1 MDTKELGDFI
11 DSKFQI
17 PVVEGE
23 DKLCPLDEAIRRHVK
38 KGMTINFAGRGGAL
52 LYQLIREFWGKKPD
66 FTLVST
72 GVGGTVL
79 ALIQGK
85 MVKKFITSFAGDGY
99 PTPGPNPVVQKA
111 YMSGEVEFENWT
123 MLTIPQRLLAGAM
136 GWGFIPTRSL
146 VGSSMEEENKES
158 FTVISDPFNP
168 GEKIGLLKALR
179 SDITLAHG
187 VAADRCGNLIMT
199 YPLGADFFGAWGAK
213 NGVIVSAEKIVSTEY
228 IRKHS
233 HLVRIPSYMVKAVCE
248 SPFGAHPGGMT
259 NCGLPEFE
267 HYFDDYDF
275 ITDIRNASRD
285 EEKFLKWIKYWILDC
300 KDHSEYIAK
309 VGRDRLL
316 HLKEKAHPDS
326 WKAEITNEIPEIDF
340 NREPNPTE
348 KMVITAAHVVA
359 ERFIAGKY
367 KTILTGLGLSNLATW
382 LAAPKLRER
391 GYDVDMMAEIGM
403 YGYLPRASDPTIF
416 GYYNMPTCKIL
427 NNIETMLGVFVG
439 GPTNQCMGVLA
450 AGQADKFGNV
460 NSTKIPGVTYLVGS
474 GGSND
479 IATNNRETIL
489 VISAGKPRLVE
500 KVPYITFPGKN
511 VRTMVTDVGVFEK
524 LGNKETFTLTA
535 YIPSKAN
542 QKAENAVA
550 EIKEKVGWELEVVPN
565 LKKAEL
571 PTKDEI
577 TLLRLFDP
585 KGVFI
590 GL

>member
-1 MDTKELGDFI
+1 MDTKELNDFI
-11 DSKFQI
+11 NSKFQV

-66 FTLVST
+66 FTLIST

-79 ALIQGK
+79 ALIQGRL
-85 MVKKFITSFAGDGY
+85 VKKFITSFAGDGY
-99 PTPGPNPVVQKA
+99 PTPGPNPLVQKA

-123 MLTIPQRLLAGAM
+123 ILTIPQRLLAGAM

-168 GEKIGLLKALR
+168 GEKAGLLKALR
-179 SDITLAHG
+179 PDITLAHG

-199 YPLGADFFGAWGAK
+199 YPLAADFFGAWGAK

-228 IRKHS
+228 IRRHS

-248 SPFGAHPGGMT
+248 VPFGAHPGGMT

-285 EEKFLKWIKYWILDC
+285 KEKFLKWIKCWILDC
-300 KDHSEYIAK
+300 KDHNDYISK

-316 HLKEKAHPDS
+316 YLKGKAHPDS
-326 WKAEITNEIPEIDF
+326 WKTEITNEIPKIDF

-348 KMVITAAHVVA
+348 KMVITAAHVVV

-382 LAAPKLRER
+382 LAAPRLKEK

-416 GYYNMPTCKIL
+416 GYHNMPTCKIL

-460 NSTKIPGVTYLVGS
+460 NSTKIPGVAYLVGS

-479 IATNNRETIL
+479 IATSSRETIL

-511 VRTMVTDVGVFEK
+511 VRTVVTDVGVLEK
-524 LGNKETFTLTA
+524 LGNKDTFTLTT
-535 YIPSKAN
+535 YIPSKAKQN
-542 QKAENAVA
+542 AEDAVA
-550 EIKEKVGWELEVVPN
+550 EIKEKIGWELEVTPN
-565 LKKAEL
+565 LKKAAP
-571 PTKDEI
+571 PTKDEV

-585 KGVFI
+585 KGVFT
-590 GL
+590 GQ

>member
-1 MDTKELGDFI
+1 MDAKELRAFI
-11 DSKFQI
+11 DSKFQV

-38 KGMTINFAGRGGAL
+38 KGMTIHFAGRGGAL
-52 LYQLIREFWGKKPD
+52 LYQLIKEFWGKEPG

-72 GVGGTVL
+72 GVGGPVL
-79 ALIQGK
+79 ALIQGRL
-85 MVKKFITSFAGDGY
+85 VKKFITTFAGDGY
-99 PTPGPNPVVQKA
+99 PTPGPNPLVQKA
-111 YMSGEVEFENWT
+111 YLSGEVEFENWT

-136 GWGFIPTRSL
+136 GWGFIPTRSI

-168 GEKIGLLKALR
+168 GEKMGLLKALR
-179 SDITLAHG
+179 PDIALVHG
-187 VAADRCGNLIMT
+187 VAADHCGNLIMT
-199 YPLGADFFGAWGAK
+199 YPRGPDVFGAWGAK
-213 NGVIVSAEKIVSTEY
+213 NGIIVTAEKIVPTEY
-228 IRKHS
+228 IRQHS
-233 HLVRIPSYMVKAVCE
+233 HLVQIPSYMVKAVCE
-248 SPFGAHPGGMT
+248 VPYGAHPGGMT

-275 ITDIRNASRD
+275 ITDIRNATRD

-300 KDHSEYIAK
+300 EDHKEYIAK

-316 HLKEKAHPDS
+316 YLKGKAQSDS
-326 WKAEITNEIPEIDF
+326 WKIEIAAEIPEIDF
-340 NREPNPTE
+340 NRKPNPTE
-348 KMVITAAHVVA
+348 KMVITAAHVVV

-382 LAAPKLRER
+382 LAAPRIREK

-439 GPTNQCMGVLA
+439 GPTNQCMSVLA

-460 NSTKIPGVTYLVGS
+460 NSTEIPGVAYLVGS

-479 IATNNRETIL
+479 IATNSREAIL
-489 VISAGKPRLVE
+489 VVSAGKPRLVE

-524 LGNKETFTLTA
+524 LGNKDTFTLTT

-542 QKAENAVA
+542 QNAEDAVA
-550 EIKEKVGWELEVVPN
+550 EIKGKVGWELEVATN
-565 LKKAEL
+565 LKKAAP
-571 PTKDEI
+571 PTEDEI

-590 GL
+590 GS